1 MFLQCTGTFEG
12 YANVFL
18 QGTGRYAMPMAHTPG
33 SDYWTT
39 DVDVDVIDAARVCIE
54 SCLSL
59 YTARDLPERI
69 VELVVD

>member
-1 MFLQCTGTFEG
+1 
-12 YANVFL
+12 
-18 QGTGRYAMPMAHTPG
+18 MPMAHTPG

-59 YTARDLPERI
+59 YTARHLPERI